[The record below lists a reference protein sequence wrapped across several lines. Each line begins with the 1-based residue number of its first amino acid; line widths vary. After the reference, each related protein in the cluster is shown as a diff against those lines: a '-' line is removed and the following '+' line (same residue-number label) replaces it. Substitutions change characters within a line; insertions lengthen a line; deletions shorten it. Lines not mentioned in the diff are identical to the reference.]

1 MVVVEPRVK
10 SCVLGVL
17 LKSALIVGQF
27 RFIYIVCKSCG
38 TGSHRFVTH
47 SSGFSL
53 GQVLRKSLS
62 LLRHI
67 CLTVSLIKVEC
78 WNLLSWV
85 RRSNRE
91 VGRVQATFNVGW

>member
-1 MVVVEPRVK
+1 VVVAEPRVK

-27 RFIYIVCKSCG
+27 IFVYIVCKSCG
-38 TGSHRFVTH
+38 TDSHRFVTY

-53 GQVLRKSLS
+53 GQALRKNLS

-67 CLTVSLIKVEC
+67 CSTVYLI
-78 WNLLSWV
+78 
-85 RRSNRE
+85 
-91 VGRVQATFNVGW
+91 